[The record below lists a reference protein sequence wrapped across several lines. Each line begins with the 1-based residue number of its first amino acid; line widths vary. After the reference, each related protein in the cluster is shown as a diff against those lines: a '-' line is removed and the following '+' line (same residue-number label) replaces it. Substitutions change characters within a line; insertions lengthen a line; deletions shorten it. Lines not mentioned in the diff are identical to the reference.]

1 MHILV
6 KGAIL
11 PCYIHRAIFTIY
23 YWCIFHIC
31 LYFCL
36 GCLVEI
42 LKILKEFLVFCGAN
56 SVADTFCS
64 IFFFFVKIRTYGLF
78 GLREREGE

>member
-64 IFFFFVKIRTYGLF
+64 IFFCKNSNLWSIWI
-78 GLREREGE
+78 EGKGGGVE